1 MWKFKI
7 SKRND
12 DSSRKLALEGN
23 CVLTPVYPIS
33 ENLEKT
39 EKQLGKLKE
48 ANFKRIELSNS
59 IRVKNNLLTII
70 LIDMKKKLYIL
81 GLVVILGLGGA
92 YAIAGNSDTNV
103 CFWKGRAYQ
112 PGEVWEEVVNGVT
125 YRYTCKENG
134 EIVVSPLP

>member
-1 MWKFKI
+1 
-7 SKRND
+7 
-12 DSSRKLALEGN
+12 
-23 CVLTPVYPIS
+23 
-33 ENLEKT
+33 
-39 EKQLGKLKE
+39 
-48 ANFKRIELSNS
+48 
-59 IRVKNNLLTII
+59 
-70 LIDMKKKLYIL
+70 MKKKLYIL

-112 PGEVWEEVVNGVT
+112 PT

>member
-1 MWKFKI
+1 
-7 SKRND
+7 
-12 DSSRKLALEGN
+12 
-23 CVLTPVYPIS
+23 
-33 ENLEKT
+33 
-39 EKQLGKLKE
+39 
-48 ANFKRIELSNS
+48 
-59 IRVKNNLLTII
+59 
-70 LIDMKKKLYIL
+70 MKKKLYIL

-92 YAIAGNSDTNV
+92 YAIAVNSYTNV

>member
-1 MWKFKI
+1 
-7 SKRND
+7 
-12 DSSRKLALEGN
+12 
-23 CVLTPVYPIS
+23 
-33 ENLEKT
+33 
-39 EKQLGKLKE
+39 
-48 ANFKRIELSNS
+48 
-59 IRVKNNLLTII
+59 
-70 LIDMKKKLYIL
+70 MKKKLYIL
-81 GLVVILGLGGA
+81 GLVVILGVGGA

>member
-48 ANFKRIELSNS
+48 ANFKRIELSDAILVVN
-59 IRVKNNLLTII
+59 INNYIGDSTNLE
-70 LIDMKKKLYIL
+70 IDYAKKLGKKIIY
-81 GLVVILGLGGA
+81 
-92 YAIAGNSDTNV
+92 
-103 CFWKGRAYQ
+103 
-112 PGEVWEEVVNGVT
+112 
-125 YRYTCKENG
+125 YTDLIENK
-134 EIVVSPLP
+134 

>member
-1 MWKFKI
+1 
-7 SKRND
+7 
-12 DSSRKLALEGN
+12 
-23 CVLTPVYPIS
+23 
-33 ENLEKT
+33 
-39 EKQLGKLKE
+39 
-48 ANFKRIELSNS
+48 
-59 IRVKNNLLTII
+59 
-70 LIDMKKKLYIL
+70 MKKKLYIL

-92 YAIAGNSDTNV
+92 YATNV